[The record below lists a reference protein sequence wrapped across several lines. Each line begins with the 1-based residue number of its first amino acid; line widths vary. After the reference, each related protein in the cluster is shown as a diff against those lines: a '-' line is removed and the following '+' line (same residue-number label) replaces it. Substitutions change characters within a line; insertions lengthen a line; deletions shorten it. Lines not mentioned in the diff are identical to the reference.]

1 MTETRKAI
9 SLHTGGA
16 RALTMKAVVQHS
28 YGSAD
33 VLHVEDVARPM
44 ITDDQVLIRVRAA
57 SVNHAD
63 WVYTTGRPLIARLAF
78 GVRAPREMVR
88 GKDVAGV
95 VTEVGQNAT
104 RFRMGDEVFAEI
116 DAGGFAEYAAVPE
129 EMLAHKP
136 ANLSFEQAATVPLSA
151 RTALQGLRDGGR
163 VQRGQK
169 ILINGA
175 SGGVGTFAVQLGKV
189 LGAEVTA
196 VCSTR
201 NAELVRTLGADHVVD
216 YTGEDFTTSG
226 KRYDVILDLIGNHS
240 LSEFRRALSRSGTLV
255 LSSGAGG
262 RVLGPMGRIL
272 RAFTLSP
279 FISQNLRTFTAGRGR
294 VALDELR
301 TLIEAGA
308 VTPAIDRTYP
318 LRETAEALR
327 HFAEVHARGKI
338 VITVPEDSS
347 LAG

>member
-1 MTETRKAI
+1 MAETRKAT
-9 SLHTGGA
+9 SRHTEGA
-16 RALTMKAVVQHS
+16 QAETMKAIVQHS

-33 VLHVEDVARPM
+33 VLHFEDVSQPV
-44 ITDDQVLIRVRAA
+44 ITDDEILVRVRAA

-63 WVYTTGRPLIARLAF
+63 WVYTTGRPLVARLAF
-78 GVRAPREMVR
+78 GLSKPKEIVR

-95 VTEVGQNAT
+95 VAAVGKNVT
-104 RFRMGDEVFAEI
+104 RFRLGDEVFAEV

-129 EMLAHKP
+129 KLLARKP

-163 VQRGQK
+163 VQPGQTV
-169 ILINGA
+169 LINGA

-216 YTGEDFTTSG
+216 YTREDFTTSG

-240 LSEFRRALSRSGTLV
+240 LTEFRRALSRSGTLV
-255 LSSGAGG
+255 LSSGTGG

-279 FISQNLRTFTAGRGR
+279 FISQNLRTFTASRGR

-301 TLIEAGA
+301 DLIEAGA
-308 VTPAIDRTYP
+308 VTPAIDRIHP
-318 LRETAEALR
+318 LSETAEALR

-338 VITVPEDSS
+338 VITVPEQGS
-347 LAG
+347 